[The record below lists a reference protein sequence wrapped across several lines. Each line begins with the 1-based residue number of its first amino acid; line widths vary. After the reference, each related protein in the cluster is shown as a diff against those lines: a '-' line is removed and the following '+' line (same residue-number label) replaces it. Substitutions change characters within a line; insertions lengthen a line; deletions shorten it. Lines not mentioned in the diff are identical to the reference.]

1 MKINNLIINI
11 ILTIVFVL
19 AMYFVFQLISKMGL
33 EDNKAS
39 LVDSENLQSLVLDGD
54 TNEMEKVEIEVLK
67 EGEGDVSKVGDTLT
81 VHYTGTLENGS
92 KFDSSVDRGTP
103 FRFTLGN
110 HSVIEGW
117 EQGMLGMKAGEIRKL
132 HIPYELAYGET
143 GYPPI
148 IPEKANLYFEVE
160 LLEIN

>member
-1 MKINNLIINI
+1 MKVSSLIINI
-11 ILTIVFVL
+11 ILVILFVFLMYL
-19 AMYFVFQLISKMGL
+19 AMQFISGAGAQENSASVSDAAENIIIDNNSNKM
-33 EDNKAS
+33 
-39 LVDSENLQSLVLDGD
+39 ENVSI
-54 TNEMEKVEIEVLK
+54 EILK
-67 EGEGDVSKVGDTLT
+67 EGEGEVSKKGDTLT
-81 VHYTGTLENGS
+81 VHYTGTLENGV

-110 HSVIEGW
+110 RSVIEGW
-117 EQGMLGMKAGEIRKL
+117 EQGMLGMKVGEIRKL
-132 HIPYELAYGET
+132 HIPYELAYGEG